1 MATNLS
7 NFADNLELYQIRQ
20 LIIQGRNQEVLRRLY
35 KLSAV
40 YLDNQELNEMMA
52 TVRGRCIIS

>member
-52 TVRGRCIIS
+52 TVRGRS